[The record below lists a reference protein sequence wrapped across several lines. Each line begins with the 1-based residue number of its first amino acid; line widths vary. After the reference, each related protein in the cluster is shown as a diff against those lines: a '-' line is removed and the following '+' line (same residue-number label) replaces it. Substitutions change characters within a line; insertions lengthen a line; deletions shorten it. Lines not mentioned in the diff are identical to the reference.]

1 MLVYK
6 ICTKELWEETEKTG
20 VFPGMP
26 YDHKD
31 GFIHL
36 SSLEQSA
43 GTIRKYFRGQRGLML
58 LTVDGDALGADL
70 RWEESG
76 TGRRG
81 NFPHLYGKLLLSA
94 IVEAVPFDAPE

>member
-6 ICTKELWEETEKTG
+6 ICTREIWEETKKTG

-26 YDHKD
+26 IDVRD
-31 GFIHL
+31 GYVHL
-36 SSLEQSA
+36 STLAQSGA
-43 GTIRKYFRGQRGLML
+43 TIRKYFHGQTGLVML
-58 LTVDGDALGADL
+58 TLEADKLGSEL
-70 RWEESG
+70 RWEQSS

-81 NFPHLYGKLLLSA
+81 DFPHLYGQLLLSA